1 MSKNNWVMIGGALVA
16 AGVVVYGLYCYVT
29 TPSGGAKEDKDEG
42 PEDDGGDDDDGGDQG
57 RQPVLSQPSS
67 SSGLPVN
74 TVDVQIPGYYVIVGR
89 GTAAIVNHS
98 TLRRSAEGQ
107 KRLRLKDDEPMT
119 LLPVMHIGMED
130 PWLNYAKHG
139 MGQPPYLLN
148 MPGYQAPVAP
158 DEVDMVRTGCS
169 SKKFSASTRGEW
181 QALLEKYGEDEKD
194 GIHCTEGWVA
204 ALQSRD
210 QKTVWQDEGGVKAL
224 DDLAKEK
231 LDRGLLEEYLEC
243 DYPKGA
249 PPFRLIVVGCESDGV
264 TQKFSMIYAHKVDFC
279 TGGGRVR
286 TAPREPVA
294 DFEMAKTPPWIPSK
308 KWTKELIDRKIIHGV
323 DGLTEFTPF
332 PKEHRICVYGAGGIG
347 LNQIER
353 AHDLEDAGP
362 CMDWYGREHIGINP
376 TLALRR
382 NDTVLKGHN
391 KAYMDPG
398 DADIGRTAAAVFDAN
413 FATIPGNPKW
423 RFGNF
428 SKINVQVEGEKVHMR
443 VPDPGK
449 KAFLT
454 DAYAVPVLNNGTG
467 GLDYRPEDKQMLGVK
482 GVFDFGKD
490 YCEVHKAC
498 CAAAE
503 NGMAY
508 DRVIVCLGQEGNQAG
523 EPARIAWFLTF
534 NAILDS
540 AGYYLVGLQADA
552 GPVRILGAAAVMYPA
567 VNTKNGYER
576 MEAYRGSLPG
586 SAVLPGFIL
595 AGHNIAAANGF
606 FTADRPNKN
615 ANTVTMAEMVKLL
628 EDGGQER
635 DAAIDL
641 AAKLITRR
649 QWRSNGFASID
660 QLNEKL
666 PELEIEAVKN
676 SGMGLA
682 YPVAPFL

>member
-1 MSKNNWVMIGGALVA
+1 MPSNKGVMIGGILVA
-16 AGVVVYGLYCYVT
+16 VGVMAYGLYCYVT

-42 PEDDGGDDDDGGDQG
+42 PEDGGDDGDGGDQG
-57 RQPVLSQPSS
+57 KQPVLSQPSS
-67 SSGLPVN
+67 GSGLTVN

-107 KRLRLKDDEPMT
+107 KRLRLKGDEPET

-169 SKKFSASTRGEW
+169 SKKFSASTEAEW
-181 QALLEKYGEDEKD
+181 QALLHRYGQSETN

-210 QKTVWQDEGGVKAL
+210 QKTDWQNEGGIKAL
-224 DDLAKEK
+224 DELAKEK
-231 LDRGLLEEYLEC
+231 LDRGLLEKGLEL

-286 TAPREPVA
+286 TAPREEHP
-294 DFEMAKTPPWIPSK
+294 DFEMAKTPPWVPSK

-353 AHDLEDAGP
+353 AHDLGVAGP
-362 CMDWYGREHIGINP
+362 CMDWYGREHIGITP

-398 DADIGRTAAAVFDAN
+398 DADIGRTSAAVFDAN
-413 FATIPGNPKW
+413 FATIPGNRKW

-428 SKINVQVEGEKVHMR
+428 SKIRAQVEGEKVHMR
-443 VPDPGK
+443 VPVPDGK
-449 KAFLT
+449 PFLT

-467 GLDYRPEDKQMLGVK
+467 GLDYRPEDKQKLGGT
-482 GVFDFGKD
+482 GVFAFGEN
-490 YCEVHKAC
+490 YGLFHMAC
-498 CAAAE
+498 CATAE

-508 DRVIVCLGQEGNQAG
+508 DRVIVCLGQDGNQAG

-534 NAILDS
+534 EAILDA
-540 AGYYLVGLQADA
+540 AGYLVGLQAVA
-552 GPVRILGAAAVMYPA
+552 GPVRILGAAAVMYPGA
-567 VNTKNGYER
+567 VGKTGYTE

-606 FTADRPNKN
+606 FTADRTNKN

-628 EDGGQER
+628 EVGGQEVG
-635 DAAIDL
+635 AAIDL
-641 AAKLITRR
+641 AAKLVTRR
-649 QWRSNGFASID
+649 KWRSNGFASID
-660 QLNEKL
+660 QLKEAL
-666 PELEIEAVKN
+666 LDPEIEAVTN

-682 YPVAPFL
+682 YPAAPFL